1 MAKSTQT
8 RAGYPLKSRGLVR
21 SGDEHD
27 PTEGFRFVSENQAA
41 YPIATMCRLLG
52 VSSSGY
58 YAWTKRRPS
67 WRAQTD
73 AALITEIRAAHEGSH
88 GTYGAPRVHV
98 DLAAKGIRVGRKR
111 VARLMAAAGL
121 AGVSRR
127 KFITTT
133 VKGSGR
139 QAPDLVDRNFTAE
152 APNLLWV
159 ADITYIPTW
168 AGFLYLAVVLDVC
181 SRRIVGW
188 SMATSLATQLVL
200 DALTMAVATR
210 RPKGVIHHSDQ
221 GSQYASIAF
230 GHRCREAGVRPSMG
244 SVGDAYDNAMCES
257 FFATLE
263 CELLD
268 RHRFKTQAEAR
279 IAVFEFIEG
288 FYNPRRRHSSIG
300 YFSPIDY
307 ERQIATNPGPHQS
320 AGVLAAVKNKPCGR
334 PPSGAVLDRRCACRP
349 HHHAGRDG
357 RMAPPGAEPKN
368 DRQQEDNMPS
378 DQIP

>member
-1 MAKSTQT
+1 
-8 RAGYPLKSRGLVR
+8 
-21 SGDEHD
+21 
-27 PTEGFRFVSENQAA
+27 VSENQAA
-41 YPIATMCRLLG
+41 FPIATMCRLLG
-52 VSSSGY
+52 VSPSGY
-58 YAWTKRRPS
+58 YAWTKRQPS
-67 WRAQTD
+67 GRTRTD
-73 AALITEIRAAHEGSH
+73 AALVAEIRAAHAASRGI
-88 GTYGAPRVHV
+88 YGAPRIQV

-111 VARLMAAAGL
+111 VARLMSMAGL

-127 KFITTT
+127 KFVHTT

-152 APNLLWV
+152 RPNLLWV

-168 AGFLYLAVVLDVC
+168 AGFLYLAVVLDAC

-188 SMATSLATQLVL
+188 SMATTLATRLVL
-200 DALTMAVATR
+200 DALNMALAMR

-221 GSQYASIAF
+221 GSQYASIEF

-268 RHRFKTQAEAR
+268 RRRFKTQAEAR

-300 YFSPIDY
+300 YLSPIDY
-307 ERQIATNPGPHQS
+307 ERHAANPDAHQS
-320 AGVLAAVKNKPCGR
+320 AAVLAAVKDKPFGR
-334 PPSGAVLDRRCACRP
+334 PPSGAVLDRRCARRP
-349 HHHAGRDG
+349 HPGAGRDG
-357 RMAPPGAEPKN
+357 RMAPPGAEQKN
-368 DRQQEDNMPS
+368 AIKQEGKMSS